1 MTSQMSAT
9 AVAPW
14 PGLPLHVLLTPMS
27 ANFSRLEKSCV
38 VEIGEI
44 TFEGFHRIMKFKI
57 IFLHHKFFISI
68 SSIVDLSGQRRVV
81 HESLNFIFDVPI
93 DFMQFLKKKSQK
105 IGKSSIFSRFSKSG
119 GSTLFWRIKHN
130 HAKRRVIK

>member
-1 MTSQMSAT
+1 M
-9 AVAPW
+9 
-14 PGLPLHVLLTPMS
+14 
-27 ANFSRLEKSCV
+27 
-38 VEIGEI
+38 EIGEI

-93 DFMQFLKKKSQK
+93 DFRQVLKKNQK
-105 IGKSSIFSRFSKSG
+105 IEKSSIFSRFSKSG
-119 GSTLFWRIKHN
+119 GNTLFWRIKHN
-130 HAKRRVIK
+130 HAKRWVIK